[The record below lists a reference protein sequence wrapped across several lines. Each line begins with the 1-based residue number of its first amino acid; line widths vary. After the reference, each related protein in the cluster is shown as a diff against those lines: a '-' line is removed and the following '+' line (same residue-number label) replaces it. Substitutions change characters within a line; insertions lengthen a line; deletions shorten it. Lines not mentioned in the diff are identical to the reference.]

1 MVSCTQVEAGGP
13 DPHMGPSHPR
23 RLHNK
28 LPRVPTVTPINI
40 TGIRSEYHNNDIDV
54 DKPPVQYKSL
64 FYLYICVQC
73 QYVIYF
79 LFSVPFELI
88 ALVEK
93 KKNGVKIGVIFVILC
108 KNYRFKTSVST
119 LFLCFLAAMYL
130 LFNFTT

>member
-13 DPHMGPSHPR
+13 GPHMGPSHPR

-54 DKPPVQYKSL
+54 DKAPVQYKSFLTVHLCPVPICDL
-64 FYLYICVQC
+64 FSIF
-73 QYVIYF
+73 YF
-79 LFSVPFELI
+79 PFSVPFELI

-93 KKNGVKIGVIFVILC
+93 KKMGSK
-108 KNYRFKTSVST
+108 
-119 LFLCFLAAMYL
+119 
-130 LFNFTT
+130 